1 MRYMKNY
8 VDACRFP
15 LLKMGDVLVPRLVLG
30 HLPFVGESYQGSS
43 RNLEYTTRFSDMKNT
58 VRILRLAVERYGVTV
73 AAAGIGDE
81 NKLGELLFKAIRET
95 ERTTRREIAI
105 IPCVQIPLKILG
117 KPVDVYRRWL
127 TYYEIE
133 KRETDRELL
142 SKYLEDPVLQ
152 CRSGWRP
159 KFEEALRISKPYGRR
174 EIEALQIDRERL
186 DASVS
191 FLRGFNVLFFELGSE
206 TDFLAMTGRTDLL
219 ASLIGHIRERF
230 GYRVILGVH
239 HAGSTIPVLEESKIE
254 FDGYVTPINRLGVMM
269 FPTPNTALQAIRS
282 SQKPIIA
289 IKPLAGGRIPPRHAL
304 EYVYKE
310 LGIDSCMIGVGSESE
325 AEEDFSTALEILKQ

>member
-1 MRYMKNY
+1 
-8 VDACRFP
+8 VAACGFP
-15 LLKMGDVLVPRLVLG
+15 MLKMAGVLVPRLILG

-43 RNLEYTTRFSDMKNT
+43 KNLEYITRFSDMKNT
-58 VRILRLAVERYGVTV
+58 VRILRVALEIFGATV
-73 AAAGIGDE
+73 AAAGISDE
-81 NKLGELLFKAIRET
+81 NRLGELFFKAIKET

-105 IPCVQIPLKILG
+105 IPCIQIPLKILG

-133 KRETDRELL
+133 KRQTDRELL
-142 SKYLEDPVLQ
+142 RKYLEDPVLQ

-159 KFEEALRISKPYGRR
+159 KFEEALQVSKPYGRK
-174 EIEALQIDRERL
+174 ETEALQIDHERL

-219 ASLIGHIRERF
+219 ASLIDHLGERF
-230 GYRVILGVH
+230 GYHVILGVH
-239 HAGSTIPVLEESKIE
+239 HAGSTIPILEGSKIE
-254 FDGYVTPINRLGVMM
+254 FDGYVTPINKLGVMM
-269 FPTPNTALQAIRS
+269 FPTTNAALRAVRS
-282 SQKPIIA
+282 SQKPIVA

-304 EYVYKE
+304 EYVYRE
-310 LGIDSCMIGVGSESE
+310 LAIDFCMIGVGSESE
-325 AEEDFSTALEILKQ
+325 AEEDFSTALEILKH